1 MAADDIAS
9 MQFTTALPFRIGAD
23 PSYSTGVSQVGA
35 SNPMYAAVP
44 DVTPLSAKT
53 LSSSDRYTAWRLR
66 RGAAE
71 PPQPH
76 SRRTSGSLYNFDQE

>member
-1 MAADDIAS
+1 MAADNMAS
-9 MQFTTALPFRIGAD
+9 MQFATAMPFRIGAD
-23 PSYSTGVSQVGA
+23 EQYSFDVKQVGA
-35 SNPMYAAVP
+35 ANPQYVGAP